1 MTHKQR
7 NQVRV
12 RISIEIDRVDTRIIA
27 ITWRVYLFNNPESLE
42 FTKNKVLCVWGVS
55 LAEIEYDSF
64 GHAPLARDCFHIQGL
79 EHQI

>member
-1 MTHKQR
+1 MTHKPR

-12 RISIEIDRVDTRIIA
+12 RISVEIDRVDTRIIA
-27 ITWRVYLFNNPESLE
+27 ITWRVYLFE
-42 FTKNKVLCVWGVS
+42 FTNNKVLYVWGVS
-55 LAEIEYDSF
+55 LEKIEYDSF

>member
-7 NQVRV
+7 NQIRV
-12 RISIEIDRVDTRIIA
+12 RISFEIGRVDIRIIA
-27 ITWRVYLFNNPESLE
+27 ITWRVYLFE
-42 FTKNKVLCVWGVS
+42 FTNNKVLYVWGVS
-55 LAEIEYDSF
+55 LGKIEYDSF